1 MANETTGEID
11 PTVLGVR
18 ASVLET
24 SVVMV
29 GHALLCIV
37 LGARM
42 SLRGEEREK
51 MKEYDALKFPLMASA
66 ALVGLYVLVKA
77 VNKALLSVLL
87 KTYFCVA
94 GAVCVAQ
101 AVRPV
106 FEWAMLP
113 RDKAQRSKSV
123 LLRRHSVLGL
133 VDVDLVD
140 VAAIALVGAPLLA
153 VWAVYDLW
161 PTNNA
166 IGVGLAVAMI
176 AMVNV
181 GSYKTAAMLL
191 GGLFVYDVFW
201 VFGTDVM
208 VSVVKNFNA
217 PIKIVWPRSGVLVPL
232 LAHTP
237 VSARM
242 SMLGLGDIAIPGFFI
257 TMMLH
262 FDLAL
267 ERAARGD
274 AALRVPQRRVY
285 YRVSLVAYV
294 LALVCTFVAMHAFNH
309 AQPALLYIVPWLLVA
324 TLVTALCRHE
334 LPRLWAFEDSDGDSS
349 DEATDAA
356 ASQGSLWERILA
368 FFGFGSKKDSTA
380 ADKNKKED
388 KKETKKTQ

>member
-1 MANETTGEID
+1 MSNETITETE
-11 PTVLGVR
+11 PTVLGVQ

-24 SVVMV
+24 SVVMI

-37 LGARM
+37 WGARM

-51 MKEYDALKFPLMASA
+51 MRQSDAVKFPLMASA
-66 ALVGLYVLVKA
+66 ALVGIYVLVKA

-87 KTYFCVA
+87 KAYFCVA

-101 AVRPV
+101 AVRPL
-106 FEWAMLP
+106 FERVLLP
-113 RDKAQRSKSV
+113 RERAARDASV

-133 VDVDLVD
+133 VELDLVD
-140 VAAIALVGAPLLA
+140 AAAIALVGAPLLA

-161 PTNNA
+161 PSNNA
-166 IGVGLAVAMI
+166 IGVCLATSMVAL
-176 AMVNV
+176 VNL
-181 GSYKTAAMLL
+181 GSYRTAAVLL
-191 GGLFVYDVFW
+191 GGLFAYDVFW

-208 VSVVKNFNA
+208 VSVVKGFNA

-237 VSARM
+237 VAARM

-285 YRVSLVAYV
+285 YRVALAAYV
-294 LALVCTFVAMHAFNH
+294 LALVCTFVAMHVFHH
-309 AQPALLYIVPWLLVA
+309 AQPALLYIVPWLLGA
-324 TLVTALCRHE
+324 TLATALVRHE
-334 LPRLWAFEDSDGDSS
+334 LPRLWAFEDSDGDTAS
-349 DEATDAA
+349 ATAADA
-356 ASQGSLWERILA
+356 ASQASLWDRILA
-368 FFGFGSKKDSTA
+368 FLGFGGAGAAAKKD
-380 ADKNKKED
+380 
-388 KKETKKTQ
+388 ETKKTQ